1 MIPITRYDSKTF
13 CFIFVFYSHYTLNSQ
28 QLHSTLRLD
37 IYQCS
42 VDRSIQFKTWSFVPK
57 LTLIIKKSK
66 KNSVKLVL
74 LGNTENW
81 CSPTLIREEM
91 NYNVFMRST
100 FDERLLKLTGIND
113 VIDCMRF
120 LREWKNAGN
129 KPAL

>member
-1 MIPITRYDSKTF
+1 
-13 CFIFVFYSHYTLNSQ
+13 
-28 QLHSTLRLD
+28 
-37 IYQCS
+37 
-42 VDRSIQFKTWSFVPK
+42 
-57 LTLIIKKSK
+57 
-66 KNSVKLVL
+66 
-74 LGNTENW
+74 
-81 CSPTLIREEM
+81 M